1 MKDRSSPTTSNTDPR
16 DLVDLARYPIDTPQS
31 DGYQL
36 LIKDCHRMLKT
47 EGVCILPGFLPPQ
60 TTSRMAAETDR
71 IVDGAFQCRDEH
83 NPYLDADDPAWPI
96 DHPRRN
102 VQATNLDVLGYDLI
116 DQKDALHALYN
127 WEPLVDFT
135 KDVLSKPAL
144 YRMADPL
151 AAVTVN
157 VMREGQYQGWHF
169 DEAEITTSIM
179 LQEPQVGGA
188 FEYVPHLRNRNDA
201 NYGDVQKALDGSHP
215 GIRTLAVKTGTMA
228 IFAGHFAMH
237 RVTPVEG
244 NRTRYMAI
252 LCFKDTPGVMNSP
265 EVQMLFYGKTSK

>member
-1 MKDRSSPTTSNTDPR
+1 MKNQTTSAESNSDPGL
-16 DLVDLARYPIDTPQS
+16 LVDLAQYPIDAPQS
-31 DGYQL
+31 YGYQS
-36 LIKDCHRMLKT
+36 LIRVCHRRLKAD
-47 EGVCILPGFLPPQ
+47 GVCILPGFLLTQ
-60 TTSRMAAETDR
+60 ATSRMAEETDR
-71 IVDGAFQCRDEH
+71 IVDRAFQCRDDH
-83 NPYLDADDPAWPI
+83 NPYLDTDDPAWPI

-116 DQKDALHALYN
+116 AQEDALHNLYN

-135 KDVLSKPAL
+135 RDVLSKPVL

-169 DEAEITTSIM
+169 DEAEITTTIM
-179 LQEPQVGGA
+179 LQEPEAGGA
-188 FEYVPHLRNRNDA
+188 FEYVPHLRSQEDA
-201 NYGDVQKALDGSHP
+201 NYGDVKKVLDGTHS
-215 GIRTLAVKTGTMA
+215 GIRALAVKAGTMV

-237 RVTPVEG
+237 RVTHVEG
-244 NRTRYMAI
+244 NRTRYVAI